1 MVNKSLQRELIDMAQ
16 ITANV
21 GLPPDG
27 LQLALRRYANM
38 TLLFNQPPL
47 TVNATMLLPQANA
60 EHATTAA
67 AARQLR
73 AAYTPFA
80 FTPIHTDRSHGVAAR
95 IFESGQR
102 PESSY
107 RPATH
112 SPWSYWR
119 N

>member
-1 MVNKSLQRELIDMAQ
+1 MKKLFKI
-16 ITANV
+16 

-60 EHATTAA
+60 EHATTTVAA

-80 FTPIHTDRSHGVAAR
+80 FTTINTESSHVLAAR
-95 IFESGQR
+95 IFDSGQR

-112 SPWSYWR
+112 SRWPYWR